1 MNTSYPSQ
9 HGGIAAD
16 EQLRSDS
23 VGTPTAAQGSADA
36 TRRVAEVAKEDTRH
50 VADVAKGETR
60 GVAHEAKRQG
70 RQFAGRVQGELR
82 DQAAT
87 QQSRLAQ
94 GLHNTGS
101 SFSRM
106 ADSPEASGYAPE
118 LVRAAGERVDAVGRW
133 LDARDPGSIVEEV
146 KSFARRRPGVFL
158 AIATGAGI
166 VVGRLTRALATP
178 SEETSTGASAT
189 AAGTAPGYGVTPVT
203 PPARVQRP
211 PMTTVGAA
219 GVAGPTGTGVGTGA
233 PVGAGAG
240 PDATGQGFAGLPPE
254 PGAGDLR

>member
-9 HGGIAAD
+9 QGGITAD
-16 EQLRSDS
+16 ERLRAESLGS
-23 VGTPTAAQGSADA
+23 GGSGTGVGDA
-36 TRRVAEVAKEDTRH
+36 TRH
-50 VADVAKGETR
+50 VADVAKEDTRHLAGVAKDETR
-60 GVAHEAKRQG
+60 GVASEAKRQA

-158 AIATGAGI
+158 AIAAGAG
-166 VVGRLTRALATP
+166 VVIGRLTRALATP
-178 SEETSTGASAT
+178 SEESNAGAPVT
-189 AAGTAPGYGVTPVT
+189 TPGTTPGYGVTPVT
-203 PPARVQRP
+203 PPPRVQRP
-211 PMTTVGAA
+211 PATTIGT
-219 GVAGPTGTGVGTGA
+219 AGPTGTGVGTGPA
-233 PVGAGAG
+233 FGAGAG
-240 PDATGQGFAGLPPE
+240 PDATGQGLAGLPPE
-254 PGAGDLR
+254 PGVGDIR

>member
-9 HGGIAAD
+9 PGGITAD
-16 EQLRSDS
+16 ERLRSES
-23 VGTPTAAQGSADA
+23 AGSGASGSGAGDA
-36 TRRVAEVAKEDTRH
+36 TRHVADVAKDDTRH

-60 GVAHEAKRQG
+60 GVASEAKRQA
-70 RQFAGRVQGELR
+70 RQFAGRVQGEVR

-94 GLHNTGS
+94 GLQDTGS
-101 SFSRM
+101 SFSKM

-133 LDARDPGSIVEEV
+133 LDDRDPGSIVEEV

-158 AIATGAGI
+158 AIAAGAGI

-178 SEETSTGASAT
+178 SDETSAGAPAT
-189 AAGTAPGYGVTPVT
+189 TPGTASGSGVTPVT
-203 PPARVQRP
+203 PPRRAQRP
-211 PMTTVGAA
+211 PTTTVGA
-219 GVAGPTGTGVGTGA
+219 AGPTGTGVGTGA
-233 PVGAGAG
+233 AVGAGAG
-240 PDATGQGFAGLPPE
+240 PDATGQGLAGLPPE
-254 PGAGDLR
+254 PGVGDIR